1 VKLHQVVKQT
11 WQRTGDNPTL
21 PDLKNEVVG
30 ESKSIQSGI
39 SAIQSEAIEK
49 IARVDGSAEMSVEL
63 VLACRHLKRIA
74 LLMEA
79 IPEELHAFDA
89 QQSPVMT
96 S

>member
-1 VKLHQVVKQT
+1 M
-11 WQRTGDNPTL
+11 TGDNPTL